1 MKKIEYY
8 LVIFLFAIF
17 KRLPFALVKYIGLMI
32 AFIIQHIIRYRT
44 KLVKENL
51 RRAFPDYDEK
61 QIKQITKDVYRNFS
75 FLWTEWLQSWR
86 FEKDF
91 AKENC
96 VVENWDIVGEA
107 MAQKKGMVM
116 YTGHLGNFEWIARY
130 VQHDHGQ
137 VTGIM
142 RRMHNKY
149 INDFSIRIREDLG
162 FGVIYTDGAF
172 QKTLEL
178 LANGGIIGIAGDQDA
193 HEKGVFV
200 DFFGI
205 PSSTAV
211 GAAMFH
217 LKSGAPIIFAA
228 GIRDKWGKF
237 RFIFENVP
245 VPDSKDITDDNI
257 YRITQAATSLLE
269 KYIRLYPGQYFW
281 THRRWKTVPDQ
292 FELEKFRERCNK
304 YMDRSLLK

>member
-8 LVIFLFAIF
+8 LVIFLFAVF
-17 KRLPFALVKYIGLMI
+17 KRLPFALVRYIGLMI
-32 AFIIQHIIRYRT
+32 AFITQHIIRYRT

-51 RRAFPDYDEK
+51 RRAFPDYDEQK
-61 QIKQITKDVYRNFS
+61 IAQITRDVYINFS

-86 FEKDF
+86 FDKNF
-91 AKENC
+91 AKKNC
-96 VVENWDIVGEA
+96 VVENWEIVGETI
-107 MAQKKGMVM
+107 AQNKGLVM
-116 YTGHLGNFEWIARY
+116 YSGHLGNFEWIARY
-130 VQHDHGQ
+130 VQHYHGQ

-142 RRMHNKY
+142 RRMHNKD
-149 INDFSIRIREDLG
+149 INDFSIRIRKDLG

-178 LANGGIIGIAGDQDA
+178 LANGSLIGVAGDQDA

-211 GAAMFH
+211 GAALFH
-217 LKSGAPIIFAA
+217 LKSGAPIIFMA
-228 GIRDKWGKF
+228 GIREKWGKF
-237 RFIFENVP
+237 RFIFEKVP
-245 VPDSKDITDDNI
+245 LPENKDITDDNI

-269 KYIRLYPGQYFW
+269 KYIRRYPGQYFW
-281 THRRWKTVPDQ
+281 THRRWKTVPDK
-292 FELEKFRERCNK
+292 FELE
-304 YMDRSLLK
+304 